1 MLDKRGVIFNFLKNY
16 KVKVHKEFL
25 IYVGHGTSWLL
36 LGGIPPT
43 VSDPTLWARKTNLW
57 VSITYYRRKGLSIR
71 SHRFEW
77 VLANWRAK

>member
-1 MLDKRGVIFNFLKNY
+1 MLDKRRVIFNFLKNY

-43 VSDPTLWARKTNLW
+43 VSDPTLWARKNQPLGVHHLLQEEGT
-57 VSITYYRRKGLSIR
+57 VRKISQVRMG
-71 SHRFEW
+71 
-77 VLANWRAK
+77 AG